1 MVGLLEKGLFLVS
14 SHGRRWRD
22 ADGEG
27 VGGETK
33 ADDLTDY
40 LRSLKVLI

>member
-27 VGGETK
+27 VGGDK
-33 ADDLTDY
+33 S
-40 LRSLKVLI
+40 RLID